1 MTKGYK
7 AMIKD
12 RCPHVVNLAFKW
24 CTEFGRLSNIGKKP
38 HERIKYAVKTRW
50 IDRVYQENVAIY
62 NTGRGIPRTDEKD
75 ASLRKALGI
84 HEGSQNFNFADSI
97 NLDGINKVFNS
108 GERAF
113 WIWVNSWVVWFQ
125 ENYKYLENYY
135 NISRKCGNMAL
146 FDKALS
152 EKASFLDEYFED
164 FSKFIKKTFN

>member
-12 RCPHVVNLAFKW
+12 RCPYVVNLAFKW
-24 CTEFGRLSNIGKKP
+24 CTEFGRLSNIGKEP

-62 NTGRGIPRTDEKD
+62 NTGRGTPRTDEKN

-97 NLDGINKVFNS
+97 NLEGINKVFNS

-135 NISRKCGNMAL
+135 NISCKCGNMAL
-146 FDKALS
+146 FDNALS

>member
-1 MTKGYK
+1 
-7 AMIKD
+7 MIKD

-24 CTEFGRLSNIGKKP
+24 CTEFGRLSNMVKEP

-62 NTGRGIPRTDEKD
+62 NTGKGTPRTDEKN

-125 ENYKYLENYY
+125 KNYKYLENYY
-135 NISRKCGNMAL
+135 NISCKCGNMAL

>member
-12 RCPHVVNLAFKW
+12 RCPYVVNIAFKW

-62 NTGRGIPRTDEKD
+62 NTGRGIPRTDEKN

-97 NLDGINKVFNS
+97 NLEGINKTFNS

-135 NISRKCGNMAL
+135 NISCKCGNMAL
-146 FDKALS
+146 FDKVLS

-164 FSKFIKKTFN
+164 LSKFIKKTFN